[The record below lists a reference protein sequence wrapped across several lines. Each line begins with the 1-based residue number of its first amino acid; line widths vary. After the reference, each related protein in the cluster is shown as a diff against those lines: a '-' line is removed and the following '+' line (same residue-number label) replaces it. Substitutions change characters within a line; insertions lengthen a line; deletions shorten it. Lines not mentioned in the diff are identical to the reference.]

1 MSAPLRLVFF
11 GSDALA
17 VPMLDTIV
25 DGPASP
31 ATVVGVYTQPDRP
44 RGRGQRTEPGP
55 IKQWAERRGILV
67 FQPERLGTEDAN
79 GVRER
84 LRADVA
90 LVMAYGLL
98 LKDEML
104 SAPRL
109 GTFNVHTSIL
119 PRFRGASPVATAVAS
134 GVSETGVSFMRL
146 VRKLDAGPVA
156 DCERVRVGVRDTSA
170 DVTAK
175 LSAAAVPLVIRSLR
189 ALESGALEPRE
200 QDESAVTYCRKLSK
214 ADGVLDFARP
224 ARELAARI
232 NGLFPWPGCAV
243 EVAGVPVKL
252 GLAEAEDS
260 DGAPAPPGTILGADA
275 DCIRVATGSGVLR
288 LLRLQRPGGRM
299 LPAAEF
305 VRGFAIP
312 AGAVL
317 PSAPMPPLESGVPF
331 PRA

>member
-1 MSAPLRLVFF
+1 MSAPLRLVFL

-17 VPMLDTIV
+17 LPVLDSIA
-25 DGPASP
+25 DGPATP

-44 RGRGQRTEPGP
+44 HGRGQRVEPGA
-55 IKQWAERRGILV
+55 IKQWAERRGLPV
-67 FQPERLGTEDAN
+67 FQPERLGSDDAT
-79 GVRER
+79 GVRDR

-119 PRFRGASPVATAVAS
+119 PRFRGASPVTTAVAS

-156 DCERVRVGVRDTSA
+156 DCERVPVGARDTA
-170 DVTAK
+170 AEVTGK
-175 LSAAAVPLVIRSLR
+175 LSAAAVPLVVRSLR
-189 ALESGALEPRE
+189 AIEAGTLALRE
-200 QDESAVTYCRKLSK
+200 QDESAATYCRRLSK

-232 NGLFPWPGCAV
+232 NGLFPWPGCS
-243 EVAGVPVKL
+243 VAIGGAPVKL
-252 GLAEAEDS
+252 GLANSESEGAA
-260 DGAPAPPGTILGADA
+260 GAPGSVLGSDSEAV
-275 DCIRVATGSGVLR
+275 RVATGSGVLR

-305 VRGFAIP
+305 LRGFAIH
-312 AGAVL
+312 GDTVL
-317 PSAPMPPLESGVPF
+317 PSAPMPLLESSHPF

>member
-1 MSAPLRLVFF
+1 MSAPLRLVFL

-17 VPMLDTIV
+17 VPTLDAIA

-31 ATVVGVYTQPDRP
+31 ATVVAVYTQPDRP
-44 RGRGQRTEPGP
+44 HGRGQRTEPGP
-55 IKQWAERRGILV
+55 IKKWAERRGIPV
-67 FQPERLGTEDAN
+67 FQPERLGTEDAT
-79 GVRER
+79 GVCQR
-84 LRADVA
+84 LRADVS

-98 LKDEML
+98 LKEEML
-104 SAPRL
+104 VAPRL

-134 GVSETGVSFMRL
+134 GVGETGVSFMRL

-156 DCERVRVGVRDTSA
+156 DCERVPVGARDTAA

-175 LSAAAVPLVIRSLR
+175 LSAAAVPLVVRSLR
-189 ALESGALEPRE
+189 ALAAGALEQRE
-200 QDESAVTYCRKLSK
+200 QEEAAATYCRRLSK
-214 ADGVLDFARP
+214 ADGVLDFAHP

-232 NGLFPWPGCAV
+232 NGLFPWPGCSV
-243 EVAGVPVKL
+243 EIGGVAIKL
-252 GLAEAEDS
+252 GLAEAEDGGETS
-260 DGAPAPPGTILGADA
+260 APGTILGADA
-275 DCIRVATGSGVLR
+275 ESIRVATGSGVLR

-305 VRGFAIP
+305 VRGFGIA
-312 AGAVL
+312 AGTAL
-317 PSAPMPPLESGVPF
+317 QSAPMPLLESDKPF

>member
-1 MSAPLRLVFF
+1 MSAPLRLVFL

-17 VPMLDTIV
+17 VPALDAIA

-44 RGRGQRTEPGP
+44 HGRGQRIEPGP
-55 IKQWAERRGILV
+55 IKNWAERRGIPV
-67 FQPERLGTEDAN
+67 FQPGRLDGGDAA

-104 SAPRL
+104 FAPRL
-109 GTFNVHTSIL
+109 GTFNVHTSLL

-134 GVSETGVSFMRL
+134 GVGETGVSFMRL

-156 DCERVRVGVRDTSA
+156 DCERVPVGPRDTAA
-170 DVTAK
+170 DVKAK
-175 LSAAAVPLVIRSLR
+175 LSAAAVPLVVRSLR
-189 ALESGALEPRE
+189 AIEAGTLALRE
-200 QDESAVTYCRKLSK
+200 QDESTVTYCRRLSK

-232 NGLFPWPGCAV
+232 NGLFPWPGCSIEIGRV
-243 EVAGVPVKL
+243 QVKL
-252 GLAEAEDS
+252 GLADAEGGDA
-260 DGAPAPPGTILGADA
+260 GTAAPGTVLGNDA
-275 DCIRVATGSGVLR
+275 ESVRVATGSGVLR
-288 LLRLQRPGGRM
+288 LLRLQRAGGRM
-299 LPAAEF
+299 LPAGEF
-305 VRGFAIP
+305 ARGFAIA
-312 AGAVL
+312 AGTAL
-317 PSAPMPPLESGVPF
+317 PSVPMPPLESGQPF

>member
-1 MSAPLRLVFF
+1 MSAPLRLVFL

-17 VPMLDTIV
+17 IPTLDEIV

-44 RGRGQRTEPGP
+44 HGRGQRIEPGP
-55 IKQWAERRGILV
+55 IKRWAERRGIPV
-67 FQPERLGTEDAN
+67 FQPERLDGGDAA

-104 SAPRL
+104 VAPRL
-109 GTFNVHTSIL
+109 GTFNVHTSLL

-156 DCERVRVGVRDTSA
+156 DCERVPVGPRDTA
-170 DVTAK
+170 AEVTAK
-175 LSAAAVPLVIRSLR
+175 LAAAAVPLVVRSLR
-189 ALESGALEPRE
+189 ALEAGALALRD
-200 QDESAVTYCRKLSK
+200 QDESAVTYCRRLSK
-214 ADGVLDFARP
+214 ADGVLDFTRP

-243 EVAGVPVKL
+243 EIGGVAVKL
-252 GLAEAEDS
+252 GLAESESEGSTGPAGAVLES
-260 DGAPAPPGTILGADA
+260 DPESV
-275 DCIRVATGSGVLR
+275 RVATGSGVLR

-299 LPAAEF
+299 LPATEF

-312 AGAVL
+312 AGSVL
-317 PSAPMPPLESGVPF
+317 SSAPMPALESSQPF
-331 PRA
+331 PRV

>member
-1 MSAPLRLVFF
+1 MSAPLRLVFL

-17 VPMLDTIV
+17 VPTLDAIA

-44 RGRGQRTEPGP
+44 HGRGQRVEPGP
-55 IKQWAERRGILV
+55 IKQWAERRGIPV
-67 FQPERLGTEDAN
+67 FQPERLSGDDAT
-79 GVRER
+79 GVSER
-84 LRADVA
+84 LRADVS

-104 SAPRL
+104 GAPRL
-109 GTFNVHTSIL
+109 GTFNVHTSLL
-119 PRFRGASPVATAVAS
+119 PRLRGASPVATAVAT
-134 GVSETGVSFMRL
+134 GVVETGISFMRL

-156 DCERVRVGVRDTSA
+156 DCERVPVGPRDTAA

-189 ALESGALEPRE
+189 ALEAGALALRE
-200 QDESAVTYCRKLSK
+200 QDESAVTYCRRLSK

-232 NGLFPWPGCAV
+232 NGLFPWPGCTV
-243 EVAGVPVKL
+243 VVGGMSVKL
-252 GLAEAEDS
+252 GLADAEVVDAATAAPGVVLGS
-260 DGAPAPPGTILGADA
+260 DTGAV
-275 DCIRVATGSGVLR
+275 RVATGAGVLC

-299 LPAAEF
+299 LNAGEF

-312 AGAVL
+312 AGTVL
-317 PSAPMPPLESGVPF
+317 PSAPMPSLESSQPF

>member
-1 MSAPLRLVFF
+1 MSAPLRLVFL

-17 VPMLDTIV
+17 LPTLDAIA

-44 RGRGQRTEPGP
+44 HGRGQRVEPGP
-55 IKQWAERRGILV
+55 IKQWAERRGLPV
-67 FQPERLGTEDAN
+67 FQPERLGSDDAA
-79 GVRER
+79 GVRDR

-90 LVMAYGLL
+90 LVTAYGLL

-104 SAPRL
+104 AAPRL

-119 PRFRGASPVATAVAS
+119 PRLRGASPIATAVAS
-134 GVSETGVSFMRL
+134 GVGETGVSFMRL

-156 DCERVRVGVRDTSA
+156 DCERVPVGPRDTAA

-175 LSAAAVPLVIRSLR
+175 LSSAAVPLVIRGLR
-189 ALESGALEPRE
+189 ELAAGTLALRE
-200 QDESAVTYCRKLSK
+200 QDETAATYCRRLLK

-224 ARELAARI
+224 ARELAARV
-232 NGLFPWPGCAV
+232 NGLFPWPGCS
-243 EVAGVPVKL
+243 VAIGDMAVKL
-252 GLAEAEDS
+252 GLADAEGEGAAS
-260 DGAPAPPGTILGADA
+260 APGAVLGCDGDA
-275 DCIRVATGSGVLR
+275 VRIATGSGVLR

-299 LPAAEF
+299 LPARDF
-305 VRGFAIP
+305 LRGFALP
-312 AGAVL
+312 EGTLL
-317 PSAPMPPLESGVPF
+317 PSTPMTPLESSLPF